1 MHEMSLVQNL
11 FAQLRDLAT
20 ENKAT
25 KIISVTME
33 IGPLCGVVLD
43 SFQFGFDILA
53 AEDPMFRGAK
63 LKTKIPPVSYR
74 CTNCNFAEE
83 STTVKPEECQKCG
96 DLFLI
101 PSGGDD
107 LILQQVEM
115 E

>member
-11 FAQLRDLAT
+11 FEQIKDLAK
-20 ENKAT
+20 ENDAS

-43 SFQFGFDILA
+43 SFQFGFDVLS
-53 AEDPMFRGAK
+53 AEYPAFEGAE
-63 LKTKIPPVSYR
+63 LKIIVPPVTYT
-74 CTNCNFAEE
+74 CTGCEFSKEY
-83 STTVKPEECQKCG
+83 TTEKPDACSKCG
-96 DLFLI
+96 DTFLI
-101 PSGGDD
+101 PIGGDD